1 MHLKLID
8 LIGRLILRRLI
19 LGLGL
24 ALALSLNLALCLSSC
39 ESKPQLPKLS
49 AWQTC
54 EYMMGLWFNHRILAD
69 EKFLAVEKLF
79 YHSKFLDQLQQMPNF
94 SKISKK
100 KKAVWQISNSN
111 DQVEDQSNCTCHYV
125 YLAQEV
131 PLVLEIQ
138 MKQVK
143 IDGQDEAIWQ
153 LDHLI
158 NGKQQESLIALL
170 LEDHLLSIS
179 QNQTEINGLNGIDRQ
194 YKAHA
199 SVMIAWLE
207 DMILVDGI
215 QVDPKIENAL
225 IHQIEQAFAWR
236 EASAKAVQSRYQR
249 KLSFAIDQSADIEN
263 LALFFKTAY
272 LTKSE
277 GISLVVKNPYQKLTT
292 MHMST
297 PSIEGKANA
306 NLGEIDLKYS
316 VIVQIQASQ
325 IDFEYRLANQKEIK
339 HLSLPLS
346 EQGELPIE
354 ILIQKIDEIRTK
366 IANEMHQL
374 GFLISMQN
382 LKSIKSVLTLM
393 EKLYSIDEA
402 FLITI
407 DLRTSTP

>member
-8 LIGRLILRRLI
+8 LIGRLS
-19 LGLGL
+19 LG
-24 ALALSLNLALCLSSC
+24 LALCLSSC

-54 EYMMGLWFNHRILAD
+54 EYMMGLWFDHKILAD
-69 EKFLAVEKLF
+69 EKFLAVEKIF

-111 DQVEDQSNCTCHYV
+111 TQVSNDQVSNHQVVDQNHQTCHYL

-138 MKQVK
+138 MKQLK

-158 NGKQQESLIALL
+158 NDKQQESLIALL
-170 LEDHLLSIS
+170 LDDHLLSIS

-225 IHQIEQAFAWR
+225 VYQIEQAFAWR
-236 EASAKAVQSRYQR
+236 EASAKTVQSRYQR
-249 KLSFAIDQSADIEN
+249 KLSFAIDQSAGVEN
-263 LALFFKTAY
+263 LALFFKIAD

-297 PSIEGKANA
+297 PSLEAKANA
-306 NLGEIDLKYS
+306 NLGEIDLKHS
-316 VIVQIQASQ
+316 VMVEIQASQ
-325 IDFEYRLANQKEIK
+325 IDFEYRLANQKEINQ
-339 HLSLPLS
+339 LSIPFS
-346 EQGELPIE
+346 KQGELPIE
-354 ILIQKIDEIRTK
+354 MLIQKIDEIRTK
-366 IANEMHQL
+366 IADEMHQL
-374 GFLISMQN
+374 GFLIAMKN
-382 LKSIKSVLTLM
+382 LKSIKSVITLM
-393 EKLYSIDEA
+393 DKLYSIDEA
-402 FLITI
+402 FVITI

>member
-8 LIGRLILRRLI
+8 LIGRLS
-19 LGLGL
+19 LG
-24 ALALSLNLALCLSSC
+24 LALCLSSC

-54 EYMMGLWFNHRILAD
+54 EYMMGLWFDHRILAD
-69 EKFLAVEKLF
+69 EKFLAVEKIF

-100 KKAVWQISNSN
+100 KKAVWQISNPNDPVSN
-111 DQVEDQSNCTCHYV
+111 HQVVDQNHQTCHYL

-138 MKQVK
+138 MKQLK
-143 IDGQDEAIWQ
+143 KDGQDEAIWQ

-158 NGKQQESLIALL
+158 NDKQQESLIALL
-170 LEDHLLSIS
+170 LDDHLLSIS

-225 IHQIEQAFAWR
+225 VYQIEQAFAWR
-236 EASAKAVQSRYQR
+236 EASAKTVQSRYQR
-249 KLSFAIDQSADIEN
+249 KLSFAIDQSAGVEN
-263 LALFFKTAY
+263 LALFFKIAD

-297 PSIEGKANA
+297 PSLEAKANA
-306 NLGEIDLKYS
+306 NLGEIDLKHS
-316 VIVQIQASQ
+316 VMVQIQASQ
-325 IDFEYRLANQKEIK
+325 IDFEYRLANQKEINQ
-339 HLSLPLS
+339 LSIPFS
-346 EQGELPIE
+346 KQGELPIE
-354 ILIQKIDEIRTK
+354 MLIQKIDEIRTK
-366 IANEMHQL
+366 IADEMHQL
-374 GFLISMQN
+374 GFLIAMKN
-382 LKSIKSVLTLM
+382 LKSIKSVITLM

-402 FLITI
+402 FVITI